1 MYRRGSMRHFVY
13 RTVDRLNRQATD
25 TSHPI
30 FTRSERV
37 SGLML
42 SDGGHDARMTTLPQ
56 TGSST
61 IEAGPASSRA
71 FPSPMSSFDGVAS
84 SEGNFLVLDS
94 CHSTWLF
101 DVANRRFRRVLKGL
115 DVEPSLAATDWRS
128 YERLEL
134 AEGSEAFVVVL
145 NAAGTRRIRS
155 WRHVDG
161 CEQCEGERTSELS
174 LEDLRRLSHA

>member
-1 MYRRGSMRHFVY
+1 MESERKSLSVGPDKRHDSAMT
-13 RTVDRLNRQATD
+13 TVPPASAPAGWEPLQTASA
-25 TSHPI
+25 SHPES
-30 FTRSERV
+30 TRAQV
-37 SGLML
+37 GAAPA
-42 SDGGHDARMTTLPQ
+42 DGD
-56 TGSST
+56 
-61 IEAGPASSRA
+61 
-71 FPSPMSSFDGVAS
+71 
-84 SEGNFLVLDS
+84 FLVLDS

-101 DVANRRFRRVLKGL
+101 DVAGSRFRRVLKGL
-115 DVEPSLAATDWRS
+115 DVDPSLAATDWRS

-161 CEQCEGERTSELS
+161 CEQCEGEKTTELS

>member
-1 MYRRGSMRHFVY
+1 
-13 RTVDRLNRQATD
+13 
-25 TSHPI
+25 
-30 FTRSERV
+30 
-37 SGLML
+37 
-42 SDGGHDARMTTLPQ
+42 MTTLPPP
-56 TGSST
+56 S
-61 IEAGPASSRA
+61 ARA
-71 FPSPMSSFDGVAS
+71 FDAPRSPAAATVAS
-84 SEGNFLVLDS
+84 STPAGAPGSESDFLVLDS

-101 DVANRRFRRVLKGL
+101 DVAGRRFRRVLKGL
-115 DVEPSLAATDWRS
+115 DVDPSLAATDWRP

-161 CEQCEGERTSELS
+161 CEQCEGEQTSELS